1 MSRPEP
7 NGDSETTS
15 TESPSHAG
23 TPARTD
29 PGKPLTVV
37 LPEDLLKRL
46 RVLAVVRD
54 RSVSDI
60 VTEHLEAL
68 VRRDLKKALAKLEP

>member
-1 MSRPEP
+1 
-7 NGDSETTS
+7 
-15 TESPSHAG
+15 
-23 TPARTD
+23 
-29 PGKPLTVV
+29 